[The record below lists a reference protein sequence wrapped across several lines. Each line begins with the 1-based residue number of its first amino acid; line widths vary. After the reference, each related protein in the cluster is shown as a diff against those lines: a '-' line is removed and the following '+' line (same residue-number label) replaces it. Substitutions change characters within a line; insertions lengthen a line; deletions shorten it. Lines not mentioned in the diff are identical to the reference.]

1 MLHGRPVRLYLTFAC
16 FLIGLLA
23 VMQLR
28 TQTNLARIQP
38 PSQSDQAQVVS
49 NLVEAN
55 SKLGQEISRLENQLA
70 QFGQGSR
77 AEIDALIQE
86 IDQLKILSG
95 EAEASGPGVEVWL
108 SREISVP
115 DMVDLINEVRNSG
128 SEAITINNLRV
139 INRSSVSGD
148 GTSMLIDNQPIHPP
162 FVLQA
167 LGDSE
172 TIERALERKGGL
184 VSLLSVNYPGLTVR
198 VTKYDKLLLPSY
210 QAQQRMSAAQKAG

>member
-128 SEAITINNLRV
+128 SEAIAINNLRV
-139 INRSSVSGD
+139 INRSSVSG
-148 GTSMLIDNQPIHPP
+148 
-162 FVLQA
+162 
-167 LGDSE
+167 
-172 TIERALERKGGL
+172 
-184 VSLLSVNYPGLTVR
+184 
-198 VTKYDKLLLPSY
+198 
-210 QAQQRMSAAQKAG
+210 